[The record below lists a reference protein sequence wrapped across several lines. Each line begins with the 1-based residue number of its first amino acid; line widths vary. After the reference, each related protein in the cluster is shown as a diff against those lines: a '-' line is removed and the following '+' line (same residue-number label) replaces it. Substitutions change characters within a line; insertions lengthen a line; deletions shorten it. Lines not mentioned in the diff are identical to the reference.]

1 MLVLAMEFS
10 RSAPHRQPEI
20 RAGGANMASGRTD
33 TSDVAAGTTT
43 SDVGRSLKTE

>member
-10 RSAPHRQPEI
+10 RSAPHRQLEI
-20 RAGGANMASGRTD
+20 RAGGANLARGRTD

-43 SDVGRSLKTE
+43 RGVGRSLKTE